1 MTVSEA
7 ILSRRSIRKYKPGAI
22 TEEQLKIMLNAAMH
36 APSARNTRPW
46 SFIAVTDRAQIDRLN
61 EVMKANHFK
70 QAAAVIIV
78 VALPERQIGLCEGNH
93 LNDCGAA
100 AQNILLQAWEM
111 GIGTVWCGLYPVEE
125 RMKGAYDVFGIPEGA
140 LPFCAIAMG
149 IPDESPAAKG
159 KYEEELVH
167 WNKW

>member
-78 VALPERQIGLCEGNH
+78 VALPEREVTLRGDVVRLCQVLVN
-93 LNDCGAA
+93 
-100 AQNILLQAWEM
+100 LLQNASK
-111 GIGTVWCGLYPVEE
+111 YS
-125 RMKGAYDVFGIPEGA
+125 PEG
-140 LPFCAIAMG
+140 
-149 IPDESPAAKG
+149 SPIDISAKLETG
-159 KYEEELVH
+159 AEIIVPNFVETGEIIKVDTRTGEYIERV
-167 WNKW
+167 K